1 MALLEQYQDVFV
13 VVHVIAMSIAIGAA
27 AVHDIAFYQQIKF
40 FDSEKWNNRV
50 FEISKTLIFSAFFWV
65 IISGVGL
72 FWPIKE
78 AMLASPKFKLKMIIS
93 IVVLVNSILLYQF
106 VLTRVANGLKYSQ
119 NSRLKSRPARKLAF
133 IMSGISLS
141 SWFSIAAL
149 SSIRNLNI
157 EFNIMLLFYI
167 GLIFTSL
174 ILGLYSE
181 HKFSKRF
188 ELRSVETLHEIAANL
203 LKDISKRFSSFQQN

>member
-119 NSRLKSRPARKLAF
+119 NSQLKSRPARKLAF